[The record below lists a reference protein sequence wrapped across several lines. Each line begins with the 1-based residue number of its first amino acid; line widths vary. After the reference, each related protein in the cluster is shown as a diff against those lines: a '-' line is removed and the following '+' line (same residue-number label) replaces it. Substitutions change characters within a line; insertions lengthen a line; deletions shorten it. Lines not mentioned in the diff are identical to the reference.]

1 MSEYDNG
8 FRRAQAQYEAKTPYD
23 NEVEDN
29 RAVYTIEGSVMDNEE
44 TRLALSNLNAY
55 DVEIIGENDGDE
67 YRNVISFTISNEDD
81 NDDIEDATNEYNR
94 IKKRLKDIGAYL
106 ERDTFETSYVEYE
119 PDYDND

>member
-8 FRRAQAQYEAKTPYD
+8 FRRAQMLYEAKTPYD

-44 TRLALSNLNAY
+44 TRSALSNLNAY

-67 YRNVISFTISNEDD
+67 YRNVISFTISNAEDS
-81 NDDIEDATNEYNR
+81 DDIEDATNEYNR

>member
-1 MSEYDNG
+1 MSEHDNG

-29 RAVYTIEGSVMDNEE
+29 RATYKIEGSVLDGVEN
-44 TRLALSNLNAY
+44 RIILKNLNAY

-81 NDDIEDATNEYNR
+81 DDDIETATNEYDR
-94 IKKRLKDIGAYL
+94 VKKELEIIGAYIDSD
-106 ERDTFETSYVEYE
+106 EFNTSYVEYE
-119 PDYDND
+119 PDYD

>member
-29 RAVYTIEGSVMDNEE
+29 RAIYTIEGSVMDNEE

-55 DVEIIGENDGDE
+55 DIEVIDTDADDE
-67 YRNVISFTISNEDD
+67 YRNVISFTISNKEDS
-81 NDDIEDATNEYNR
+81 DDVEDATNEYNR
-94 IKKRLKDIGAYL
+94 IKTRLREIGAYL
-106 ERDTFETSYVEYE
+106 ERDVFETSYVEYE